1 MSGVSGVN
9 GTSGAGGAGGAAP
22 TSPGKSAR
30 ANTRDIARAA
40 VRAELAQV
48 AFELFLRDGFDK
60 VTLDDLASA
69 AGVSRSTFL
78 RYFGTKEDA
87 VLGAFDAH
95 GGWVADA
102 LRARP
107 ADEDDWTALRRALDT
122 VIQRY
127 HQDPAGSLATAQL
140 VRDTPA
146 LCARQLEKQHGWR
159 PTLARALAER
169 HGTSGPPGLAETVR
183 AAAALDCLDV
193 ALDHWTASDGDLD
206 LVALLDEAFATLA

>member
-1 MSGVSGVN
+1 MSEVN
-9 GTSGAGGAGGAAP
+9 AAGGAASEGP
-22 TSPGKSAR
+22 RGPGETAR
-30 ANTRDIARAA
+30 TKTRDIARAA

-48 AFELFLRDGFDK
+48 AFELFLRDGFEK

-95 GGWVADA
+95 GVRLADA

-127 HQDPAGSLATAQL
+127 HQDPVASLATARL

-146 LCARQLEKQHGWR
+146 LCARQLEKQHHWR
-159 PTLARALAER
+159 PSLARALAER
-169 HGTSGPPGLAETVR
+169 HGSSGPPTLAENVQ
-183 AAAALDCLDV
+183 AAAAIDCLTI
-193 ALDHWTASDGDLD
+193 ALDHWTASDGALD
-206 LVALLDEAFATLA
+206 LVALLDEAFATLTP

>member
-1 MSGVSGVN
+1 MS
-9 GTSGAGGAGGAAP
+9 GAAP
-22 TSPGKSAR
+22 KAGETAR

-40 VRAELAQV
+40 VRAQLAQV

-95 GGWVADA
+95 GTWVADA

-127 HQDPAGSLATAQL
+127 HQDPAGSLATARL

-159 PTLARALAER
+159 PTLARALAAR
-169 HGTSGPPGLAETVR
+169 HGSSGPPALAETVR
-183 AAAALDCLDV
+183 AAAAIDCLTI

>member
-1 MSGVSGVN
+1 MASGTAPESPR
-9 GTSGAGGAGGAAP
+9 GARG
-22 TSPGKSAR
+22 SAETAR
-30 ANTRDIARAA
+30 TRTRDIARAA

-60 VTLDDLASA
+60 VTLDDLAAA

-87 VLGAFDAH
+87 VLVAFDAH
-95 GGWVADA
+95 GARLADA

-127 HQDPAGSLATAQL
+127 HQDPVGSLATAQL

-146 LCARQLEKQHGWR
+146 LCARQVEKQHHWR

-169 HGTSGPPGLAETVR
+169 HGSSEPPTLAETVR
-183 AAAALDCLDV
+183 AAAAIDCLTI
-193 ALDHWTASDGDLD
+193 ALDHWTASDGALD
-206 LVALLDEAFATLA
+206 LVALLDEAFATLTS

>member
-1 MSGVSGVN
+1 MSGAS
-9 GTSGAGGAGGAAP
+9 GAAP
-22 TSPGKSAR
+22 KAGETAR

-95 GGWVADA
+95 GTWVADA

-127 HQDPAGSLATAQL
+127 HQDPAGSLATARL

-159 PTLARALAER
+159 PTLARALAAR
-169 HGTSGPPGLAETVR
+169 HGSSGPPALAETVR
-183 AAAALDCLDV
+183 AAAAIDCLTI

>member
-1 MSGVSGVN
+1 MSG
-9 GTSGAGGAGGAAP
+9 AAR
-22 TSPGKSAR
+22 T
-30 ANTRDIARAA
+30 NTRDIARAA
-40 VRAELAQV
+40 VRAELTQV

-95 GGWVADA
+95 GNWVAEA

-127 HQDPAGSLATAQL
+127 HQDPAGSLATTRL
-140 VRDTPA
+140 VRETPA

-169 HGTSGPPGLAETVR
+169 HGSSGSPSLADTVR
-183 AAAALDCLDV
+183 AAAALDCLNI

-206 LVALLDEAFATLA
+206 LVALLDEAFAALAP

>member
-1 MSGVSGVN
+1 M
-9 GTSGAGGAGGAAP
+9 
-22 TSPGKSAR
+22 
-30 ANTRDIARAA
+30 ARAA